1 MKFLDIKKITDSYQ
15 PQLMEAVQRVV
26 DSGYFIN
33 GSECN
38 RFEQMFAAFIG
49 NRYCVGV
56 GNGFDALRL
65 IFRGYIELGQLK
77 EGDEIIVPANTYIA
91 SLLAISE
98 NRLTPVMVEP
108 DLNSLNMDPFR
119 IEEKI
124 TVRTK
129 AIMIV
134 HLYGRNAMHP
144 EIKRIA
150 AFHKLKL
157 IEDNAQAAGCYNGVQ
172 RTGSL
177 GDAAGHSFFP
187 TKNLGALGDGGAV
200 TTQDSE
206 LAEMV
211 KNLSNYG
218 AFQKNKHIVQGFNS
232 RLDEIQAA
240 ILGVKLVRLDSDNK
254 KRNII
259 AGKYLSQIVNPKIIL
274 PQQIQAEFTFL
285 QNVWHQFVIRC
296 EARDNLQDFLL
307 TQGIDTLIHYP
318 VPPHKQKAYP
328 DMNSLTFP
336 ITELIHQTVL
346 SLPISPAMEEE
357 EVRQVVD
364 ALNRW

>member
-38 RFEQMFAAFIG
+38 RFERMFAAFIG
-49 NRYCVGV
+49 TRYCVGV

-65 IFRGYIELGQLK
+65 IFRAYIELRQLK

-98 NRLTPVMVEP
+98 NRLTPVLVEP
-108 DLNSLNMDPFR
+108 DLNNLNMDPFR

-157 IEDNAQAAGCYNGVQ
+157 IEDNAQAAGCFNGVQ
-172 RTGSL
+172 KTGSL

-200 TTQDSE
+200 TTQDEE
-206 LAEMV
+206 LAEKV
-211 KNLSNYG
+211 KTLSNYG
-218 AFQKNKHIVQGFNS
+218 AHQKNIHIVQGLNS

-274 PQQIQAEFTFL
+274 PQKIQADITFL

-296 EARDNLQDFLL
+296 EARDKLQDFLL

-318 VPPHKQKAYP
+318 MPPHKQKAYAY
-328 DMNSLTFP
+328 MNNLNFP
-336 ITELIHQTVL
+336 ITELIHQTIL
-346 SLPISPAMEEE
+346 SLPISPVMEEE

>member
-1 MKFLDIKKITDSYQ
+1 MKFLDIKKITDSFQ
-15 PQLMEAVQRVV
+15 PQLMDAVQRVV

-33 GSECN
+33 GPECK
-38 RFEQMFAAFIG
+38 RFEQMFAAFTG
-49 NRYCVGV
+49 TRYCVGV
-56 GNGFDALRL
+56 GSGFDALRL
-65 IFRGYIELGQLK
+65 IFRAYIELGQLQ

-98 NRLTPVMVEP
+98 NRLTPVLVEP

-200 TTQDSE
+200 TTQDEE
-206 LAEMV
+206 LAETV
-211 KNLSNYG
+211 KTLSNYG
-218 AFQKNKHIVQGFNS
+218 AHQKNKHIARGVNS

-240 ILGVKLVRLDSDNK
+240 VLSVKLMRLDSDNER
-254 KRNII
+254 RNTI
-259 AGKYLSQIVNPKIIL
+259 ARQYLNQIVNPKIIL
-274 PQQIQAEFTFL
+274 PQKIRPEVTFL
-285 QNVWHQFVIRC
+285 QNVWHLFVVRC
-296 EARDNLQDFLL
+296 EARDNLQNFLL

-318 VPPHKQKAYP
+318 VPPHKQRAYP
-328 DMNSLTFP
+328 YMNNLTFP

-346 SLPISPAMEEE
+346 SLPISPLMEEE
-357 EVRQVVD
+357 EVREVVD